1 MKRVHSIY
9 FLLAV
14 VLYSLS
20 SLSAAGRRP
29 LPAAFDGSMMP
40 YDFAATDSM
49 PVVPDSLRPVYIGYV
64 ARHGARYMTSPD
76 KLRNLSKMLYDTAL
90 KSRLTPEGERF
101 HLLIKKMEEA
111 GAGKWGMLSDVGVDE
126 ERRLGA
132 DMARI
137 FPDLFRKGEVN
148 AVSSYVPRVVM
159 TMYQFLFSLESNK
172 TGINMSTLSG
182 KELNPLLRC
191 FHTDSIY
198 DAYRAHGDW
207 EPVYEEYFRQ
217 FVSPEPARR
226 LLGAIHENDREKLR
240 KITMQIYD
248 VLSSCR
254 AAGIEPPTDEFMTEA
269 EYRGC
274 WLADN
279 LEHYLRNSV
288 SPLST
293 SCAKATAPLIRRIIS
308 DADTALTAP
317 EGKGRIFNGYF
328 GHAETLL
335 PLLSTMGV
343 EGCFYLPLDYADLY
357 KHWRVQ
363 EITPL
368 GANYMI
374 IFMKSESG
382 RIYVSTRLNG
392 RNISPLPDSPM
403 TVPWND
409 LKEYWTARVEMLS
422 NSPGADLP

>member
-1 MKRVHSIY
+1 MKRVHYIY

-14 VLYSLS
+14 VLYSWS

-101 HLLIKKMEEA
+101 HLLIKKMEET
-111 GAGKWGMLSDVGVDE
+111 GVGKWGMLSDVGVDE

-159 TMYQFLFSLESNK
+159 TMYQFLFSLESKK

-343 EGCFYLPLDYADLY
+343 EGCFYLPLDYAHLLA
-357 KHWRVQ
+357 Q
-363 EITPL
+363 TI
-368 GANYMI
+368 
-374 IFMKSESG
+374 
-382 RIYVSTRLNG
+382 
-392 RNISPLPDSPM
+392 
-403 TVPWND
+403 
-409 LKEYWTARVEMLS
+409 
-422 NSPGADLP
+422 